1 MLTKPLLLLTLASA
15 ATAVARLAGRV
26 PEPANTSV
34 NPAAIK
40 GTNCT
45 DKTKYAYQY
54 SNSINANAVRTLV
67 SHDIN
72 VALLQICGGIA
83 GKIEQCAGDPTTTT
97 GASGT
102 AKFTLTVATAGQVIN
117 ITKGRWEGCV
127 RAARAVCGDTPFTTT
142 CIGGANSNA
151 GNVDVTLAAV

>member
-45 DKTKYAYQY
+45 DKTK
-54 SNSINANAVRTLV
+54 TLV